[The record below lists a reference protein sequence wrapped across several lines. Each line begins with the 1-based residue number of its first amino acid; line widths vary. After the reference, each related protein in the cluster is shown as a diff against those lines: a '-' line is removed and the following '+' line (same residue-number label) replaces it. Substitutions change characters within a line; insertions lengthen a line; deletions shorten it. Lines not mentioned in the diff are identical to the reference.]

1 LVDEH
6 TSSLPLRSPVS
17 RMAGWMSVMHGPG
30 VCDEK
35 KWSGRKRL
43 ARKVAES
50 LEQAFQVSR
59 SVENPQD
66 QHIAVLDAVE
76 NEVFGEP

>member
-1 LVDEH
+1 
-6 TSSLPLRSPVS
+6 
-17 RMAGWMSVMHGPG
+17 M
-30 VCDEK
+30 K
-35 KWSGRKRL
+35 KKQSGQKRL

-66 QHIAVLDAVE
+66 QHIVVLDAVE
-76 NEVFGEP
+76 HQVLGEP